1 MAKTNS
7 AYRFG
12 GRHAT
17 ERINEMNNSEI
28 IRVDIVDEEGYD
40 GDRILS
46 TRYLINADLDKVLE
60 LKEKTK
66 NRDRFMACEN
76 KELEF
81 ESIDDVEYAI
91 DEAFEQVKVIK
102 VEIPW

>member
-1 MAKTNS
+1 
-7 AYRFG
+7 
-12 GRHAT
+12 
-17 ERINEMNNSEI
+17 MNISEI

-40 GDRILS
+40 GERILS
-46 TRYLINADLDKVLE
+46 TRYLTNADLDKVLE
-60 LKEKTK
+60 LKEKIK

-91 DEAFEQVKVIK
+91 DETFEQVKVIK

>member
-1 MAKTNS
+1 
-7 AYRFG
+7 
-12 GRHAT
+12 
-17 ERINEMNNSEI
+17 MNNSEI

-46 TRYLINADLDKVLE
+46 TRYLTNADLDKVLE
-60 LKEKTK
+60 LKEKIK

-91 DEAFEQVKVIK
+91 DETFEQVKVIK

>member
-1 MAKTNS
+1 MDNT
-7 AYRFG
+7 
-12 GRHAT
+12 
-17 ERINEMNNSEI
+17 EI
-28 IRVDIVDEEGYD
+28 IKVDIVDEEGYD
-40 GDRILS
+40 GERILS
-46 TRYLINADLDKVLE
+46 TRYLTNADLDKVLE
-60 LKEKTK
+60 LKEKIK

-91 DEAFEQVKVIK
+91 DETFEQVKVIK

>member
-1 MAKTNS
+1 
-7 AYRFG
+7 
-12 GRHAT
+12 
-17 ERINEMNNSEI
+17 
-28 IRVDIVDEEGYD
+28 
-40 GDRILS
+40 
-46 TRYLINADLDKVLE
+46 
-60 LKEKTK
+60 
-66 NRDRFMACEN
+66 MACEN

>member
-1 MAKTNS
+1 M
-7 AYRFG
+7 
-12 GRHAT
+12 
-17 ERINEMNNSEI
+17 E
-28 IRVDIVDEEGYD
+28 DIVFDNDYGTAPITAVQKD
-40 GDRILS
+40 GKTVIMLPGVPRE
-46 TRYLINADLDKVLE
+46 LIPMFN
-60 LKEKTK
+60 EKIK

>member
-1 MAKTNS
+1 MKK
-7 AYRFG
+7 RLC
-12 GRHAT
+12 
-17 ERINEMNNSEI
+17 
-28 IRVDIVDEEGYD
+28 RVDIVYEEGYD

-46 TRYLINADLDKVLE
+46 TRYLTNADLDKVLE
-60 LKEKTK
+60 LKEKIK